1 MAEYKGELFDV
12 PPKVAESIPPPVTES
27 VLNPV
32 AESVSAPVSETVAT
46 PVLAAPSGVAAMDKT
61 FAESTQQ
68 LQKDYRKKVDETT
81 TSNVNVGG
89 NEFNLPSFFTSP
101 AGYVAGL
108 GGAALLGGAAVKY
121 VPPLITKAK
130 DMANR
135 WLSSPAGMQ
144 QAAQMAE
151 VADPSFASSTAAPM
165 QDLAD
170 YEPSMSR
177 TAAPSQNLTIE
188 EAKARMAGVTPA
200 PTVAPA
206 AAPVV
211 PEAAAPAMVEA
222 PKPVAPSAAPNSP
235 VTQAVSETITDMVQA
250 ETPQVAPAR
259 PITPTPAAALPVAPP
274 TGELKTGSGLTAYP
288 GQGKPKERFPKEFKT
303 VADIPAG
310 YAFVPGMGPGT
321 NVIRNTY
328 TPEGYN
334 ALIQERQVPF
344 GSDVETRAF
353 MKQYDE
359 QRVGPPASRELRKSL
374 GLPMPQNTTGVPMR
388 KAVVGGIAG
397 AVLAIPDLANA
408 AQNRDVGQA
417 AEVGSGFLPPALQ
430 ALTYAKGAG
439 EGETAELDRQR
450 RMQAYALQAGRGVSQ
465 GYDPRRLVGVAP
477 PMR

>member
-1 MAEYKGELFDV
+1 MGKYTGELYDA
-12 PPKVAESIPPPVTES
+12 PPA
-27 VLNPV
+27 V
-32 AESVSAPVSETVAT
+32 AESVPPPVLETVAT
-46 PVLAAPSGVAAMDKT
+46 PVLAAPSGVSAMDAE
-61 FAESTQQ
+61 FAKGTEQ
-68 LQKDYRKKVDETT
+68 LQTDYRKKVDETT

-89 NEFNLPSFFTSP
+89 NQFNLPSFFTSP

-135 WLSSPAGMQ
+135 WLSSPAGAQ
-144 QAAQMAE
+144 QAAQMADLAE
-151 VADPSFASSTAAPM
+151 PPMTSSTAAPM
-165 QDLAD
+165 QDVAD
-170 YEPSMSR
+170 YEPPMSR

-188 EAKARMAGVTPA
+188 EAKARMAGITPAAPVTPSVV
-200 PTVAPA
+200 PT

-235 VTQAVSETITDMVQA
+235 VTQAVSETIKDMVQA
-250 ETPQVAPAR
+250 EDVATMPSR
-259 PITPTPAAALPVAPP
+259 PVTPTPAAALPVAPP
-274 TGELKTGSGLTAYP
+274 TGELKTGSGLTAYA
-288 GQGKPKERFPKEFKT
+288 GEGKPRERFPKEFKST
-303 VADIPAG
+303 ADIPKG

-321 NVIRNTY
+321 NVIRNDFGQA
-328 TPEGYN
+328 GYN
-334 ALIQERQVPF
+334 ALVAQQGGPF
-344 GSDVETRAF
+344 GSDAETRAF
-353 MKQYDE
+353 IKQFNE
-359 QRVGPPASRELRKSL
+359 ERIGPPATRELRKKL
-374 GLPMPQNTTGVPMR
+374 ELPMPENTTGVPMR

-408 AQNRDVGQA
+408 AQNRNVGQA
-417 AEVGSGFLPPALQ
+417 AEVGAGFLPPFLQ

-450 RMQAYALQAGRGVSQ
+450 RMQAYALQAGRGVAQ

>member
-1 MAEYKGELFDV
+1 MAQPWEEDYE
-12 PPKVAESIPPPVTES
+12 
-27 VLNPV
+27 
-32 AESVSAPVSETVAT
+32 SAPVAKKPARSVQPSAAPAVAAT
-46 PVLAAPSGVAAMDKT
+46 PAPVFKTTTPDDFGAEFEKEKAALKKTAEERTAELPAASPMINEGVLLSPPAMVGVGSAVGAAAM
-61 FAESTQQ
+61 
-68 LQKDYRKKVDETT
+68 Y
-81 TSNVNVGG
+81 GG
-89 NEFNLPSFFTSP
+89 SKALPM
-101 AGYVAGL
+101 
-108 GGAALLGGAAVKY
+108 VK
-121 VPPLITKAK
+121 
-130 DMANR
+130 R
-135 WLSSPAGMQ
+135 WLSGKDASPSFSPNALEEPPMFGSPAQRQ
-144 QAAQMAE
+144 QMDI
-151 VADPSFASSTAAPM
+151 ADPQMFRQTPAQPVV
-165 QDLAD
+165 DF
-170 YEPSMSR
+170 EPPMSR
-177 TAAPSQNLTIE
+177 PAAPSQNLTLE
-188 EAKARMAGVTPA
+188 EARARLAR
-200 PTVAPA
+200 VAPA
-206 AAPVV
+206 ASVAPPVAPVAPV
-211 PEAAAPAMVEA
+211 EAAAPAMVEA
-222 PKPVAPSAAPNSP
+222 PKPVAPSPAPNSP
-235 VTQAVSETITDMVQA
+235 VTQAVSETIKDMVQA
-250 ETPQVAPAR
+250 EDVAAMPSR
-259 PITPTPAAALPVAPP
+259 PVTPTPAAALPVAPP

-430 ALTYAKGAG
+430 ALIYAKGAG
-439 EGETAELDRQR
+439 EGEAAELDRQR
-450 RMQAYALQAGRGVSQ
+450 RMQAYALQAGRGVAQ

>member
-1 MAEYKGELFDV
+1 MGKYTGEVFD
-12 PPKVAESIPPPVTES
+12 APPV
-27 VLNPV
+27 V
-32 AESVSAPVSETVAT
+32 AESVPPPVLDTVDT
-46 PVLAAPSGVAAMDKT
+46 PVLAAPSGVAAMDAE
-61 FAESTQQ
+61 FAKGTEQ
-68 LQKDYRKKVDETT
+68 LQTDYRKKVDETT

-89 NEFNLPSFFTSP
+89 NQFNLPSFFTSP
-101 AGYVAGL
+101 AGYVTGL

-121 VPPLITKAK
+121 VPPLIIKAK

-135 WLSSPAGMQ
+135 WLSSPAGAQ
-144 QAAQMAE
+144 QAAQMADLAE
-151 VADPSFASSTAAPM
+151 PPFARSTAAPM
-165 QDLAD
+165 QDVAD
-170 YEPSMSR
+170 YEPPMSR

-200 PTVAPA
+200 APVAAPVAPA

-235 VTQAVSETITDMVQA
+235 VTQAVSETIKDMVQA
-250 ETPQVAPAR
+250 EDVAAMPSR
-259 PITPTPAAALPVAPP
+259 PVTPTPAAALPVAPP

-321 NVIRNTY
+321 NVVRNTY

-417 AEVGSGFLPPALQ
+417 AEVGAGFLPPFLQ

-450 RMQAYALQAGRGVSQ
+450 RMQAYALQAGRGVAQ